1 MNVLMTKKL
10 MTEDVNY
17 IQSKLNSGINLIFP
31 ERYDED
37 SLLVHAPKVDVLF
50 GGFFSERLLEYTI
63 NLKFAQ
69 VPWTGIDNLDFSL
82 LRRFNVILCNS
93 HSNALVVAEH
103 AVSMM
108 MDVAKKLSYHDRE
121 LRKGNWNRI
130 LPDRSNPISPFSKKI
145 VGSTVGFIGFGA
157 IARYAVK
164 LLAGFECRYKV
175 FTRSGL
181 IPDEYSKVITAN
193 LIGDFFSQAE
203 DLDFIFVSIPLT
215 EETNGMIN
223 HNFFHAMPKGSIL
236 INVSRGQVL
245 NQRDLYDS
253 LKGGHLGGAAI
264 DTWYNYPSPQQ
275 PVSLPSLDFPFH
287 LLDQVVLSPHRAG
300 YVESGFP
307 HLDDA
312 IENLNRFQ
320 RGDSLINVVSLELKY

>member
-1 MNVLMTKKL
+1 MNVLLTKKL

-17 IQSKLNSGINLIFP
+17 IQSKLNMGIQLIFP
-31 ERYDED
+31 DRYDED
-37 SLLVHAPKVDVLF
+37 SLLVHASKADVFF
-50 GGFFSERLLEYTI
+50 GGFFSERLLEYAI

-108 MDVAKKLSYHDRE
+108 MDAAKKLSYHDRE

-145 VGSTVGFIGFGA
+145 TGSTVGFIGFGA
-157 IARYAVK
+157 IARHAFK
-164 LLAGFECRYKV
+164 ILAGFECSFVV

-181 IPDEYSKVITAN
+181 IPEEYSTSITAYPTSE
-193 LIGDFFSQAE
+193 FFSHAKE
-203 DLDFIFVSIPLT
+203 IDFLFVSIPLT
-215 EETNGMIN
+215 EETKGMIN
-223 HNFFHAMPKGSIL
+223 LQFFEALPKGSIL

-245 NQRDLYDS
+245 NQADLFVS
-253 LKGGHLGGAAI
+253 LKDGHLGGAAI
-264 DTWYNYPSPQQ
+264 DTWFNYPSTQQ
-275 PVSLPSLDFPFH
+275 PISLPSLEFPFH
-287 LLDQVVLSPHRAG
+287 ELDQIVLSSHRAG

-320 RGDSLINVVSLELKY
+320 RGETLINVVSLDHKY